1 MLDDKTRYRLKML
14 ALDVS
19 DMLIEL
25 ITELAD
31 TPKDDPPTVDPK
43 TKRPPFRLAHY
54 INESGVGEY
63 FSIYESFISCP
74 QDHQRTGYHITG
86 VFELHPVPVEDDGRR
101 WDSQSAALPT
111 TNLEA
116 VPRRFHPSL
125 ENARIFNAAQPVLA
139 LAHSISRCNIAKDT
153 DWLNEIYTST
163 RNVLYRD
170 MREGSLEYH
179 LRELAALAIA
189 WLADREPQCQSS

>member
-31 TPKDDPPTVDPK
+31 TPKDDPPTVDPE
-43 TKRPPFRLAHY
+43 TTHPPFRLAHY

-116 VPRRFHPSL
+116 VPRRDHPSL
-125 ENARIFNAAQPVLA
+125 ENARIFNAVQPVLA
-139 LAHSISRCNIAKDT
+139 LAHSISKASNIGGLQWT
-153 DWLNEIYTST
+153 DKIHHAATY
-163 RNVLYRD
+163 VLAQGD
-170 MREGSLEYH
+170 EYH